1 MRAESSD
8 GSNNF
13 SIKKKKF
20 KKKAFNLPKVNF
32 AYKLFLVLTRIIF
45 KKVNLH
51 LELIYML
58 TILYHAFILKDRCIS
73 LCRFL

>member
-20 KKKAFNLPKVNF
+20 KKNAFNLPKVNF

-51 LELIYML
+51 LEP
-58 TILYHAFILKDRCIS
+58 
-73 LCRFL
+73 